1 MASPGARKGL
11 AGKCEELTS
20 LRQRGGRGMA
30 LSLTHSVRR
39 HFPRWRVGLSVSRR
53 CGRLSHKRC
62 DRSHTDRSNP
72 TRAGPYPCGSPCS
85 NFPQGKVRSQLRSA
99 MSADGGARHGPVRE
113 ESRFGP
119 SRGATL
125 LSLLKHRSV
134 VRRSSRHTLR
144 LVPRLDR
151 VAGGFAWTQW
161 LTTLTGESPTPS
173 PGNRGKHVP

>member
-30 LSLTHSVRR
+30 LSLTHC
-39 HFPRWRVGLSVSRR
+39 VSRR
-53 CGRLSHKRC
+53 CGWLSHKRC

>member
-1 MASPGARKGL
+1 MGV
-11 AGKCEELTS
+11 
-20 LRQRGGRGMA
+20 RGWCA
-30 LSLTHSVRR
+30 LSSEMAGRQAANDHKKTLLSSQRIIRVICF
-39 HFPRWRVGLSVSRR
+39 FPRWRVGLSVSRR
-53 CGRLSHKRC
+53 CGWLSHKRC

-151 VAGGFAWTQW
+151 VVGGFAWTQW